1 MPRSIPSRPRQM
13 LPAPMT
19 MATCTPRSFTCS
31 TLAATS
37 SARWGSMPKPRS
49 PERASP
55 PSLSRM
61 RRYLGSANL
70 LAHLPALKTPDLDIL
85 VGGQH
90 HLLQHLGHLL
100 VLVPHVFLAGE
111 AGAVQEFLQLAFHD
125 PLDHRLRLSLRL
137 GLLARLRPL
146 GVQDLGRNLLRA
158 DPARGPGRHPQRRPA
173 PEGPGG

>member
-49 PERASP
+49 PESASP

-100 VLVPHVFLAGE
+100 VLVPDIFLPGE
-111 AGAVQEFLQLAFHD
+111 AGAVQEFLQLAFHH
-125 PLDHRLRLSLRL
+125 PLHHPLRLPPRRRL
-137 GLLARLRPL
+137 VARL
-146 GVQDLGRNLLRA
+146 
-158 DPARGPGRHPQRRPA
+158 PARH
-173 PEGPGG
+173 